1 MDLKLYIVLKGRVR
15 VYRDEDKNIE
25 FLGKPD
31 LVELML
37 LDDAYLGVSGK
48 HEDEQD
54 SNLPNPI
61 LPLKNTILG
70 QSNLRKGS
78 TDSLVETKDLKQ
90 KIKSPIIQPHIS
102 LDDEE

>member
-61 LPLKNTILG
+61 LPLIRPVKFTERFNGFT
-70 QSNLRKGS
+70 SR
-78 TDSLVETKDLKQ
+78 D
-90 KIKSPIIQPHIS
+90 
-102 LDDEE
+102 